1 MMTEDKR
8 KLGRRDMLRISA
20 VAAGGLG
27 IASWGASTWAHSGRL
42 NEVLET
48 RVLMGS
54 PAQLRLLTADPRRAR
69 AAIEAAF
76 SEMERLEGVLS
87 RFRPSSE
94 LSQLNRSGRLQTAD
108 AGMLQVVERALSY
121 GRLTEGAFDISVE
134 PLLAAYRVA
143 SENGGGSSSA
153 EIERLRS
160 RVDYKSIRVQGR
172 RIEFSQPGMAIT
184 LDGIAKGFI
193 IDQGAASLRQHGFD
207 QVLVEV
213 GGDMLAGQHA
223 KHAWRVGIR
232 TPRAGANSALLG
244 TASLLQRALATS
256 GDYLNAFSQD
266 FSLHH
271 ILAPTTGRSPLEL
284 ASVSVLA
291 PTAMDADALSTAVMV
306 LGAEAGLGLVEGLP
320 GVEALLV
327 DKDMR
332 IRRSSGFALDDAG

>member
-1 MMTEDKR
+1 MMTENKR

-27 IASWGASTWAHSGRL
+27 IASWGTSAWAHSGRL
-42 NEVLET
+42 SEVQET

-69 AAIEAAF
+69 TAIEAAF
-76 SEMERLEGVLS
+76 SEMERFEGVLS

-134 PLLAAYRVA
+134 PLLAAHRAA
-143 SENGGGSSSA
+143 SEAGQRLTKA
-153 EIERLRS
+153 EIEQLRS
-160 RVDYKSIRVQGR
+160 RVGYESITVQGR
-172 RIEFSQPGMAIT
+172 RIEFKQPGMAIT

-193 IDQGAASLRQHGFD
+193 IDQGAASLRQAGFE
-207 QVLVEV
+207 QILVEV
-213 GGDMLAGQHA
+213 GGDLMAGQRQESS
-223 KHAWRVGIR
+223 WRVGVR
-232 TPRAGANSALLG
+232 APRGGAGDPLLG
-244 TASLLQRALATS
+244 TAGLLQQALATS

-271 ILAPTTGRSPLEL
+271 ILAPGTGLSPLEL
-284 ASVSVLA
+284 ASASVLA
-291 PTAMDADALSTAVMV
+291 PTAMDADALSTAMMVM
-306 LGAEAGLGLVEGLP
+306 GTEAGLGMIERLP

-327 DKDMR
+327 DKAMH
-332 IRRSSGFALDDAG
+332 IRRSSGFRLDEAR